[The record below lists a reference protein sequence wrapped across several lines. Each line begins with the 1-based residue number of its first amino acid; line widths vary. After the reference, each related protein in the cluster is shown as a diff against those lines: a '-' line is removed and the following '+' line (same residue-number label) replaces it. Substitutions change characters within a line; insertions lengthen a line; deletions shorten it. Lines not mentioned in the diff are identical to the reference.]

1 MSRPESEAFL
11 QNALDKLQ
19 ALDKSVVQHQIV
31 RDTTSQQAA
40 QEAQQSFAD
49 SAAAVHMD
57 DIATHMPATVTIGP
71 IGGGD
76 AAAAASSSSSSS
88 SGNNN
93 GGRPTLI
100 AITPPGSAAGGAW
113 GASMPGVSI
122 SNNNSSNSSSSSS
135 GGNGTAPPG
144 SPLGTRSP
152 GQNGRV
158 LLSPNPGPLD
168 PSHLQVDEVSLR
180 ASPTSSTGRRVSPI
194 DAHSLG
200 GGSPGSSPSPPT
212 SPLASPNTLSKKRL
226 TTGSGGSGTS
236 HKPLNLPS
244 SPRLTS
250 PSPPRSPARHIA
262 SPVPQARS
270 PQSIR
275 QFYFP
280 DGVPP
285 SPHTRKREQDLIEQ
299 LFNKAGNNTT
309 PGTTAVTG
317 ANTAATPTTTTEP
330 SPPGMTVEELF
341 PVTTLVCGLS
351 SYCNSALF
359 DKLLTLQNELNA
371 ANGVAPTSTAA
382 AAATGPAGEP
392 ALQDQPRIQLS
403 TFLHFHAREIEK
415 FDLPTRFFRLLRTN
429 EPPPAAAT
437 AAGAVAG
444 TTAAAIASPAS
455 SSSSSSAPA
464 ASSSSS
470 SAGVPRK
477 YLTRDD
483 FKPIVQEI
491 VNRHPGLEFLESTPE
506 FQLKYAQTV
515 IARIFYMVNRMGNE
529 QLTLRELRTSNFLL
543 MLALLDQEDDINKLN
558 DYFSYEHFYVVY
570 CKFWELDEDHD
581 GYIDAHDL
589 IQYDDYA
596 LTQRVVDRIM
606 AGAGRKLLSP
616 IPGKM
621 NYLDFVIFLIS
632 EVDKNNDVALEY
644 CQQIPHTHTM
654 LVNNSGSG

>member
-1 MSRPESEAFL
+1 
-11 QNALDKLQ
+11 
-19 ALDKSVVQHQIV
+19 
-31 RDTTSQQAA
+31 
-40 QEAQQSFAD
+40 
-49 SAAAVHMD
+49 
-57 DIATHMPATVTIGP
+57 
-71 IGGGD
+71 
-76 AAAAASSSSSSS
+76 
-88 SGNNN
+88 
-93 GGRPTLI
+93 
-100 AITPPGSAAGGAW
+100 
-113 GASMPGVSI
+113 
-122 SNNNSSNSSSSSS
+122 
-135 GGNGTAPPG
+135 
-144 SPLGTRSP
+144 
-152 GQNGRV
+152 
-158 LLSPNPGPLD
+158 
-168 PSHLQVDEVSLR
+168 
-180 ASPTSSTGRRVSPI
+180 
-194 DAHSLG
+194 
-200 GGSPGSSPSPPT
+200 
-212 SPLASPNTLSKKRL
+212 
-226 TTGSGGSGTS
+226 
-236 HKPLNLPS
+236 
-244 SPRLTS
+244 
-250 PSPPRSPARHIA
+250 
-262 SPVPQARS
+262 
-270 PQSIR
+270 
-275 QFYFP
+275 
-280 DGVPP
+280 
-285 SPHTRKREQDLIEQ
+285 
-299 LFNKAGNNTT
+299 
-309 PGTTAVTG
+309 
-317 ANTAATPTTTTEP
+317 
-330 SPPGMTVEELF
+330 MTVEELF

-371 ANGVAPTSTAA
+371 ANGVAPTSTAAA

-464 ASSSSS
+464 ASSSSSS

-644 CQQIPHTHTM
+644 WFNVIDLDCDGLLTTFEIEWFFEEQKQRIQSLSQELITFPDIMCQLIDMVKRPLLLLDQANKPATSARGGSQGAPGYNYPHSTSSEAGPPRLKAKEKH
-654 LVNNSGSG
+654 GSGHYFPSLPHAALSSGGIAAGSSSLSSSSSSLSSSSSALPSSSSSSTLQASTFHSHHRPFVSSAQHTPVQGGAVYNVSEGVFYKRDLRDSHMAAQFFNTLFNLNKFVQSEQRDPIRIKQIHDTPQLSDWDRYAISGYYRLAELPEAADAAQAWADMADGGEEEVHTADGQMQQQQQQQQQNMDVDQKKS